1 MKLDLIVKFIHHS
14 IFMFQDVVAH
24 LVKCSSNTLRQLV
37 ANADLV
43 RYANG
48 SFRCV
53 ELLCQFGNLVFL
65 SLTFNTTAELQQKVQ
80 GRDDGKRVIR
90 ELVGRLKKLQTLYL
104 FHCPS
109 DNIVVRSE
117 SLERLHIYRSEFAA
131 FEELSAPKLRSM
143 MFQGHAREIGGQP
156 SPSSCDRR
164 RRPPLLEIIFDGCP
178 KLERLNNVGLVR
190 DEAHVVVPLCSRDV
204 GKSAWCRRAHKM
216 CLEKYSESLALR
228 SMFANSA

>member
-1 MKLDLIVKFIHHS
+1 
-14 IFMFQDVVAH
+14 MFQDVVAH
-24 LVKCSSNTLRQLV
+24 LVKSSSNTLRQLV
-37 ANADLV
+37 ANADVV

-80 GRDDGKRVIR
+80 GRSDGQRVIK

-109 DNIVVRSE
+109 DKIVIGSE

-143 MFQGHAREIGGQP
+143 MFQNHARELARDAWPPGQ
-156 SPSSCDRR
+156 SNRR
-164 RRPPLLEIIFDGCP
+164 PLLELIYDGCP
-178 KLERLNNVGLVR
+178 QLAQLNNVSLVPQR
-190 DEAHVVVPLCSRDV
+190 SRDV
-204 GKSAWCRRAHKM
+204 GKSAWCHKTRQM
-216 CLEKYSESLALR
+216 CLEKYSQSISLMTL
-228 SMFANSA
+228 FEN